1 MDYSVREPLI
11 KSLVSVLKPPKK
23 LEQAELQQRQ
33 QEQGSSGITI
43 NIGFIIFEYFGVF
56 LI

>member
-33 QEQGSSGITI
+33 QEQGSTGITI
-43 NIGFIIFEYFGVF
+43 
-56 LI
+56 